1 MSGSPRTVL
10 PDTNIL
16 IAALRGDQAV
26 RQELAKV
33 TVVLSAIVLG
43 ELYDGA
49 YASRQAARE
58 LTALVAL
65 MAGSTVLPCTEG
77 TAAVYGQIRLTLR
90 RAGTLI
96 PDNDIWIAA
105 SALQYGVPVITRDA
119 HFSSVPGLSVERW

>member
-1 MSGSPRTVL
+1 MSGNPRLVL

-16 IAALRGDQAV
+16 IAALRRDQVV
-26 RQELAKV
+26 RQQLATV
-33 TVVLSAIVLG
+33 TVLLSAIVLG

-58 LTALVAL
+58 LSELAALI
-65 MAGSTVLPCTEG
+65 AGSTVLPCDQG

-105 SALQYGVPVITRDA
+105 SAIQYGVPVITRDS
-119 HFSSVPGLSVERW
+119 HFKSVPGLLVERW

>member
-1 MSGSPRTVL
+1 MSGSLRPVL

-16 IAALRGDQAV
+16 IAAIRREQAV
-26 RQELAKV
+26 REQLATV
-33 TVVLSAIVLG
+33 TALLSAIVLG

-58 LTALVAL
+58 LTDLATLI
-65 MAGSTVLPCTEG
+65 AGSAVLPCDAG

-105 SALQYGVPVITRDA
+105 SALQYGVPVITRDG
-119 HFSSVPGLSVERW
+119 HFGSVPGLLVERW